1 MNFWVEKKIL
11 VTGGAGFLG
20 KAVVNALQKKG
31 VSEQDIIIPEYP
43 TEDLRNFE
51 TCLQLTKN
59 IDIVIHLAAK
69 VGGILFNQKYPGS
82 MMYDN
87 IMMGFY
93 LIEASR
99 INKVKKIVLLGT
111 TCSYPEN
118 APIPFKEEDLWNGYP
133 AEVTAPY
140 GIAKKT
146 IHELAK
152 AYKKEY
158 GLNSVF
164 LLPVNLYGPGDNF
177 VKEDAHVIP
186 ALIQRFVDAVKEDKK
201 EVIVW
206 GTGNATRE
214 FLFVDD
220 AANGILM
227 AAENYNNTDAIN
239 LGTGIETP
247 IREIVEN
254 IAGFTGFKGKI
265 NWDFSKP
272 DGTPRRC
279 LDVTKAINEF
289 GFKSSISL
297 KEGLSQTIKWFLSS
311 NHKTL

>member
-1 MNFWVEKKIL
+1 MNYWLEKKVL
-11 VTGGAGFLG
+11 VTGGSGFLG

-31 VSEQDIIIPEYP
+31 VSKQDIIIPEYP
-43 TEDLRNFE
+43 SEDLRNFE

-69 VGGILFNQKYPGS
+69 VGGILYNQKFPGS

-99 INKVKKIVLLGT
+99 INEVKKIVLLGT

-186 ALIQRFVDAVKEDKK
+186 ALIQRFSDAVKEGKD

-214 FLFVDD
+214 FLYVDD

-247 IREIVEN
+247 IREIVN
-254 IAGFTGFKGKI
+254 IIANIVGYEGKI
-265 NWDFSKP
+265 IWDISKP

-279 LDVTKAINEF
+279 LDVTKANYKFGYNASKKLKDGLIETLKWYKNENIN
-289 GFKSSISL
+289 
-297 KEGLSQTIKWFLSS
+297 
-311 NHKTL
+311 

>member
-1 MNFWVEKKIL
+1 MNFWENKKIL
-11 VTGGAGFLG
+11 VTGGSGFLG
-20 KAVVNALQKKG
+20 KAVVKG
-31 VSEQDIIIPEYP
+31 LLKRNIKSENIIIPNYPEY
-43 TEDLRNFE
+43 DLRDFE
-51 TCLQLTKN
+51 QCKKLTQN
-59 IDIVIHLAAK
+59 VDIVIHLAAK
-69 VGGILFNQKYPGS
+69 VGGILFNKKFPGS

-93 LIEASR
+93 LLEASR
-99 INKVKKIVLLGT
+99 INNVKKVVLLGT

-133 AEVTAPY
+133 AAVTAPY

-146 IHELAK
+146 VHELAK
-152 AYKKEY
+152 AYKIEY
-158 GLNSVF
+158 GLNSIF

-201 EVIVW
+201 EVVVW

-214 FLFVDD
+214 FLYVDD
-220 AANGILM
+220 AAEGILM
-227 AAENYNNTDAIN
+227 ATEKYNEIDAVN

-247 IREIVEN
+247 IKEIVN
-254 IAGFTGFKGKI
+254 IISNITGFKGNI
-265 NWDFSKP
+265 VWDVSKP

-279 LDVTKAINEF
+279 LDVSRAFNLF
-289 GFKSSISL
+289 GFKATTNL
-297 KEGLSQTIKWFLSS
+297 KIGLEQTIKWYIASL
-311 NHKTL
+311 NLQ

>member
-1 MNFWVEKKIL
+1 MSFWENKRVL

-20 KAVVNALQKKG
+20 KAVVKG
-31 VSEQDIIIPEYP
+31 LINRNIPNENIVVPSYPEY
-43 TEDLRNFE
+43 DLREYDQCIN
-51 TCLQLTKN
+51 LTRDT
-59 IDIVIHLAAK
+59 DIVIHLAAK
-69 VGGILFNQKYPGS
+69 VGGILFNKKFPGS

-99 INKVKKIVLLGT
+99 INNVKKIVLLGT

-118 APIPFKEEDLWNGYP
+118 APVPFKEEDLWNGYP

-158 GLNSVF
+158 GLNSIF

-177 VKEDAHVIP
+177 VKDDAHVIP
-186 ALIQRFVDAVKEDKK
+186 ALIQRFVDAVKTKK
-201 EVIVW
+201 EEVIVW
-206 GTGNATRE
+206 GTGKATRE
-214 FLFVDD
+214 FLYVDD
-220 AANGILM
+220 AAEGILT
-227 AAENYNNTDAIN
+227 AAEKYNETNAIN
-239 LGTGIETP
+239 LGTGVETP
-247 IREIVEN
+247 IKEIVEI
-254 IAGFTGFKGKI
+254 IADITGYKGKI
-265 NWDFSKP
+265 VWDKSMP

-279 LDVTKAINEF
+279 LDVTKAKKEF
-289 GFKSSISL
+289 GFYSKTNL
-297 KEGLSQTIKWFLSS
+297 YEGLSRTIDWYL
-311 NHKTL
+311 KTYK